1 MNAIARKSAAIT
13 ARSIRAPTQ
22 QQQKR
27 GIVDWMTKYPDKKF
41 QKHDE
46 LCALFSSQGISDFLK

>member
-27 GIVDWMTKYPDKKF
+27 GIVDWMTKYPDKV
-41 QKHDE
+41 
-46 LCALFSSQGISDFLK
+46 CYNDFDSARVTINLMGVST